1 MIPSSSLHKRAF
13 TAAQI
18 PLKLYILCSTARW
31 KSLDTVHLNIMLP
44 RSSIEIISTNIR
56 KKGDVVYT
64 WKVLVQ
70 LHFLL

>member
-1 MIPSSSLHKRAF
+1 
-13 TAAQI
+13 
-18 PLKLYILCSTARW
+18 
-31 KSLDTVHLNIMLP
+31 MLP